1 MDLRRR
7 GSLWQKKKKSMLVM
21 YSIDC
26 FTQMISNVE
35 QVEDL
40 SLLSQK
46 MRKAVVYRW
55 DENTNQY
62 G

>member
-1 MDLRRR
+1 
-7 GSLWQKKKKSMLVM
+7 MLVM